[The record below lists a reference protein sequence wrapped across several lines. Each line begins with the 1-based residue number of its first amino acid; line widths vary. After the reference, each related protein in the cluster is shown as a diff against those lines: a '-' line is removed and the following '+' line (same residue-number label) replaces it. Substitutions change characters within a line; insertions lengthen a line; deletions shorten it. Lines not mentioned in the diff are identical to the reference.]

1 MDVERAVSRTGA
13 DLHEVSLPN
22 VRDGTETV
30 IRVLVCLAALF
41 SAFRF
46 GIWWATEPEPEHDD
60 ARISDRTLRRIHDH
74 DHVHATTH

>member
-1 MDVERAVSRTGA
+1 M
-13 DLHEVSLPN
+13 
-22 VRDGTETV
+22 